1 MAKKSTKS
9 VKKSKKP
16 NLEQGMLFEENY
28 LKRMHQQ
35 LTSTPDM
42 ALAELV
48 ANAWD
53 AGAFKVEISIGKRK
67 DDSKWIV
74 IEDDGVGMTI
84 QEFQK
89 RWKTLAYDRV
99 RHQGA
104 KVVFPPKATK
114 VPPRLALGRNGIGR
128 HGLLCFGDSYTVI
141 TKSSKNSEEVG
152 FKVSLGTEGNPLV
165 FEEIAVTEPLVGK
178 HGTRLT
184 VQVEQRLPQK
194 ASILRFLSTRF
205 LHDPQFSISVN
216 GEFASLEDLKR
227 QLDTQNFQVD
237 DMSFEMIILHASSI
251 EPGIAFWQG
260 GRLVGKPSWIL
271 GNESIADKRTRAGR
285 DYSVIVKTN
294 DLAEFVQEDWSG
306 FRRER
311 LDELQQVFDEVGNRY
326 VEYCRKINRDNFDS
340 AKAELTEEFSEELQ
354 SSTASVKHE
363 FEEAIRVIYEE
374 LPNAPKATI
383 RAALTMFLQLGK
395 KRGGVELLQKL
406 TSMDGESV
414 ENLNVIL
421 EEWTVRD
428 ICIVLDEID
437 RRIKTIE
444 AIAILSQDE
453 NTPELSVLHPLVT
466 KARWLFGAEFD
477 SPEYTSNQWLA
488 TTAKKVFKKKD
499 TSGLTMPKH
508 RADLVVLGDSTVSLT
523 GTLRVATDDNL
534 HYTDRVLLIELKKGG
549 STLSDKEEFQTLQYA
564 REIFGMAEKSGI
576 KVEAFLVG
584 HQVEKNISGG
594 VYNDGAIRLTV
605 RTFSSIVDSAMAR
618 LFGLRDRLRERYDNL
633 PEEQLRQEL
642 LPGIEH

>member
-9 VKKSKKP
+9 VNKTKNPKP
-16 NLEQGMLFEENY
+16 AQGMLFEENY

-53 AGAFKVEISIGKRK
+53 AGAFKVEISIGKQ
-67 DDSKWIV
+67 DDGSKWII
-74 IEDDGVGMTI
+74 IEDDGVGMTM

-104 KVVFPPKATK
+104 KVVFPSNAKK
-114 VPPRLALGRNGIGR
+114 VPPRLAFGRNGIGR
-128 HGLLCFGDSYTVI
+128 HGLLCFGDSYTVV
-141 TKSSKNSEEVG
+141 TKSSTNSEEIG

-165 FEEIAVTEPLVGK
+165 FEEMTVTEPLVGK

-194 ASILRFLSTRF
+194 ASILRLLSTRF
-205 LHDPQFSISVN
+205 LYDPQFSISVN

-237 DMSFEMIILHASSI
+237 GMSFEMIILHASSI
-251 EPGIAFWQG
+251 ESGIAFWQG

-311 LDELQQVFDEVGNRY
+311 IDELQQVFDEVGNRY
-326 VEYCRKINRDNFDS
+326 VEYCRRINRENFDS
-340 AKAELTEEFSEELQ
+340 ARAELSEEFSEELK

-363 FEEAIRVIYEE
+363 FEEAIAAIYEA
-374 LPNAPKATI
+374 LPNASKATI
-383 RAALTMFLQLGK
+383 RAALTMVLQLGR

-414 ENLNVIL
+414 ESLNAIL

-453 NTPELSVLHPLVT
+453 NTPELSVLHPLMT
-466 KARWLFGAEFD
+466 EARWLFGAEFD
-477 SPEYTSNQWLA
+477 SPEYISNQWLA
-488 TTAKKVFKKKD
+488 TTAKEVFKMKD
-499 TSGLTMPKH
+499 TSRLTIPRH
-508 RADLVVLGDSTVSLT
+508 RADIVVLGDSTVSLT
-523 GTLRVATDDNL
+523 GTLRVATDDDL
-534 HYTDRVLLIELKKGG
+534 HYTDRVLLIELKKGR
-549 STLSDKEEFQTLQYA
+549 STLSDDDESQTLRYA
-564 REIFGMAEKSGI
+564 REILGMKEKSDI
-576 KVEAFLVG
+576 RIEAFLVG
-584 HQVEKNISGG
+584 HQIGKNISGG

-605 RTFSSIVDSAMAR
+605 RTFSSIVDSARVR

-642 LPGIEH
+642 LPGIGR